1 MRPASVYTNSDVCR
15 YHLTCINITPIN
27 DIALAAQAVF
37 HIPFPYNT
45 DFELDVDQALRHCD
59 CIVILVSELHRTTVD
74 FMRRYRSDK
83 IKYFTCGFV
92 NGVSSDL
99 WMDWFI
105 NTQSFYQQHDTLT
118 QLTPFDI
125 KEKIFDI
132 LLGAARLHRDF
143 IYNNVVT
150 AGIDKLSI
158 LTYYK
163 FTNVELSKNINFILE
178 PETKLINPITHSIG
192 KVRYH
197 NSEMSISTIV
207 PISIYNQTAY
217 SIVAETNFANDYSF
231 YTEKIVKPILA
242 ERLFI
247 VFSGQH
253 YLRNLRSLGF
263 KTFDGI
269 IDETY
274 DTIEDS
280 TTRFEQ
286 AYKQM
291 EYLITLPQADV
302 LAQIREIVEHN
313 KRIMFE
319 TDWQHQFHTKLN
331 AVLFNHSKFSP
342 P

>member
-1 MRPASVYTNSDVCR
+1 MISASVYTNSDVCR
-15 YHLTCINITPIN
+15 YHLNCLNITPIN
-27 DIALAAQAVF
+27 NIALATQAVF

-45 DFELDVDQALRHCD
+45 DFELEVDQALHQCD
-59 CIVILVSELHRTTVD
+59 CVVILVSELHQTTVD
-74 FMRRYRSDK
+74 FMRRYQSDK

-92 NGVSSDL
+92 CGIESYL

-105 NTQSFYQQHDTLT
+105 NTRLFYQQHDTLA
-118 QLTPFDI
+118 QLTPFKT
-125 KEKIFDI
+125 KEKVFDI
-132 LLGAARLHRDF
+132 LLGCKRLHRDF
-143 IYNNVVT
+143 IHNKAIT
-150 AGIDKLSI
+150 SGIDKLSV

-163 FTNVELSKNINFILE
+163 FAHLELSNNDNFIWESDMIPLD
-178 PETKLINPITHSIG
+178 PITHSIG
-192 KVRYH
+192 LVKYH

-217 SIVAETNFANDYSF
+217 SIVAETNFDNDYSF

-253 YLRNLRSLGF
+253 YLHNLRSLGF

-280 TTRFEQ
+280 TTRFRQ
-286 AYKQM
+286 AFKQM
-291 EYLITLPQADV
+291 EYLTTVPQADV
-302 LAQIREIVEHN
+302 LEQIREIVQHN

-319 TDWQHQFHTKLN
+319 TDWQYKFHANLKT
-331 AVLFNHSKFSP
+331 VLIDAK
-342 P
+342 